1 MSLLD
6 RPWACRL
13 QPDVDCDIPI
23 DESSCDTD
31 QSPTN
36 FWQQSVG
43 PRLTAAIPMVNLYC
57 SCMLTSVALT
67 DLEGKPQR
75 QPEARTRGRF
85 QAVRLSSMLSI
96 RGLRQMAMETVGK
109 GRGD

>member
-1 MSLLD
+1 MELVD
-6 RPWACRL
+6 EL
-13 QPDVDCDIPI
+13 QHRK
-23 DESSCDTD
+23 
-31 QSPTN
+31 QRRQL
-36 FWQQSVG
+36 FWQGGSG
-43 PRLTAAIPMVNLYC
+43 STRKGGDSWLTAAIPMVNLYC